1 MAVAGADGG
10 SDDPGCIPGT
20 FEPPYTTPQILI
32 HPRKKK
38 CTKCAVAG
46 LHRLNSLMG
55 VSIYDIADA
64 VRQDNFG
71 LFSDLVQRYRDGD
84 GGDDINVNMV
94 QGDYGHSAL
103 VHVIAQNGKADFF
116 RELVRIYPRRVNVD
130 LPHQTSSHR
139 PLHLAAQGGHYAMIR
154 YYCYIHSVC

>member
-1 MAVAGADGG
+1 M
-10 SDDPGCIPGT
+10 
-20 FEPPYTTPQILI
+20 
-32 HPRKKK
+32 
-38 CTKCAVAG
+38 
-46 LHRLNSLMG
+46 NSLMG

-103 VHVIAQNGKADFF
+103 VHVIAQNGRADFF
-116 RELVRIYPRRVNVD
+116 RELLRIYPRRVNVD